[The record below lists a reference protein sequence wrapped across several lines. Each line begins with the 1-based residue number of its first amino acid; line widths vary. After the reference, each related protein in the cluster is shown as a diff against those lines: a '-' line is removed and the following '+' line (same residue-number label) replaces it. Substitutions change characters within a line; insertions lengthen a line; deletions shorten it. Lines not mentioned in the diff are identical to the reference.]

1 MTSPVRA
8 RVCAKGESSSSVTA
22 VTLPAAPASAVAAAP
37 TVSAVEV
44 EAARAGVCL
53 LSTAEFMT
61 SPSVLASARAE
72 GLSNSATADASPAA
86 PTSPAAAAP
95 AVAAVEV
102 EAARACACL
111 RREGHLAGRTP
122 MRAAVL
128 VQRRRLSPL
137 AVMPPPSAPVV
148 PWRLVMVAP
157 SPSPVIAAARARP
170 PVRLRWVVP
179 VYATALVTLT
189 GWCLVSSR

>member
-1 MTSPVRA
+1 M
-8 RVCAKGESSSSVTA
+8 TA
-22 VTLPAAPASAVAAAP
+22 VTLSAAPASAVVAAP
-37 TVSAVEV
+37 TVFAVEV

-53 LSTAEFMT
+53 LSTAEFMM
-61 SPSVLASARAE
+61 SPGVLASARAE
-72 GLSNSATADASPAA
+72 GLFSSATADATPAA

-122 MRAAVL
+122 MRAAAL

-148 PWRLVMVAP
+148 PWRLVMAAP
-157 SPSPVIAAARARP
+157 SPSPVIAAARARA

-179 VYATALVTLT
+179 VCATALVTLT

>member
-1 MTSPVRA
+1 M
-8 RVCAKGESSSSVTA
+8 TA
-22 VTLPAAPASAVAAAP
+22 VTLPAAPASAVAAAAP

-53 LSTAEFMT
+53 LSTAEFMM
-61 SPSVLASARAE
+61 SPGVLASARAE
-72 GLSNSATADASPAA
+72 GLFSSATADATPAA

-148 PWRLVMVAP
+148 PWRLVMAAP
-157 SPSPVIAAARARP
+157 SPSPVIAAARARA
-170 PVRLRWVVP
+170 RRC
-179 VYATALVTLT
+179 ALGGL
-189 GWCLVSSR
+189 CLFMLLPW